1 MNEVPLYRMRAT
13 LHCCPARGQQL
24 EVLFYVHLENEKPRT
39 KCGVD
44 EKAFLCSRS
53 RPDKYSWIML
63 GLNENYYTP
72 GSYES
77 L

>member
-44 EKAFLCSRS
+44 VDCLLVFQISSGQVFMDNARAQRKLLHT
-53 RPDKYSWIML
+53 WVI
-63 GLNENYYTP
+63 
-72 GSYES
+72 
-77 L
+77 